1 MNAASQPSLFDAEQI
16 VDDPQAAAAR
26 VRMREMIE
34 RLKATSVPYWQDQSG
49 VILDDGAFQ
58 RAMRLVPRE
67 EAQALWADF
76 DAQMERLYAIWAAA
90 CASPSEAASGP

>member
-1 MNAASQPSLFDAEQI
+1 MNAANQPSLFDANRI
-16 VDDPQAAAAR
+16 VDDQQAVAAR

-34 RLKATSVPYWQDQSG
+34 RLKATSVPCWRDEAG

-76 DAQMERLYAIWAAA
+76 DAQMERLYAVWVAA
-90 CASPSEAASGP
+90 CASPSEAASGQ